1 MKRPILL
8 PSKPLLLVSSIA
20 LILLSASPM
29 VAADL
34 VTKPRIQ
41 ANLTD
46 IVSMKGQPK
55 HRLEVAEPSYYIVEL
70 EEPALAAYAG
80 TMPGLAATQL
90 TEPANERLNVHSI
103 AAREY
108 GAFLN
113 SRQQSFAQAMQRR
126 LPSAEIAQQYTTAI
140 NAVAV
145 RTYDQNAMA
154 TLRSL
159 PGVKRVYKN
168 EMRHAQMDTSIAA
181 ISATP
186 VWDLAGGRDRA
197 GEGIRIAVIDSG
209 IRPANPMFSGQGMA
223 APTTRPADDY
233 CALTDMSFCNNKV
246 IVARYSQ
253 PTFTINSA
261 EHLSPLDYSGHGS
274 HVAGTAAGA
283 YVTAPYQGNDIAISG
298 VAPGAYLMVYKALFA
313 TPTEPGSGSDVMLLE
328 ALEHAVRDGAD
339 VINNSWGGGPGVD
352 GTDSVYNS
360 VFANIES
367 AGVLL
372 VTAAGND
379 GPAEQTIGCPGCV
392 EPGITVAAGDMGR
405 VFENLVQYGN
415 KSWLAVPGAGAFSIA
430 TDLTAKLTL
439 ANQVDAT
446 NSLAC
451 RPFAENSLDATI
463 VLVDRGECTFVE
475 KATNAQNA
483 GAVGLIVA
491 NNEPGTINMALDGVT
506 LPSVAI
512 SQTDGAALRA
522 NYIENAPITITKA
535 IAKINPAAKNR
546 MASFS
551 SRGPNGNSTFLKPE
565 ITAPG
570 VAILSATSPDQSG
583 TDFALNN
590 GTSMATPQVAGA
602 AALLKQLR
610 PELNALQLKSILM
623 GTAETR
629 RMLGTGSTEY
639 ATAFAQGAGFLNV
652 AAAAQATFALNKPSV
667 MLNGCLG
674 NCTFT
679 RTIANLTNQ
688 SLYLEL
694 DVLVGSSLLNTRITI
709 NSGATSA
716 PVTTLESPVQHDV
729 HIPAGGS
736 ATFTVE
742 IDSHFAKEGWLF
754 PTLIISD
761 TNGNSQ
767 EYPIALSNERAD
779 DARVLASEVTSGE
792 PSWGEKVTVA
802 TLFSGSK
809 DGVENKLTVHFPE
822 NLSITNVT
830 ANTTNATGS
839 LVANNTFATWT
850 GRFGAVSD
858 NSVIRQIPTLGMSLL
873 DMPANML
880 LGSVQSIGCTEE
892 ICDEMVI
899 PITGLGDL
907 GGLPYNGD
915 VYDTVTVWENGII
928 APGDQTAVSATYY
941 NLSMPN
947 SERPN
952 NVIAPLWSDFT
963 IGGDVGGEIYFA
975 AITYDGDE
983 YIVIEWHNAK
993 LWSES
998 ISASDPGYTFAV
1010 WMRFGAGVE
1019 PRVLFNYID
1028 IPSMPAIA
1036 TIGIEDIYGTSG
1048 VQRYFD
1054 GDGIGVSTGTAL
1066 EAIMDASVSQVVL
1079 NYEIALNEGHNFTAT
1094 TEWNTAVSV
1103 DVLGQLPAA
1112 LQEAFGTAVG
1122 TTSNGTFEAF
1132 TPIRIQPTGA
1142 RKLEITSST
1151 NNGKVDVIGAKSIRF
1166 TPDVKFTGT
1175 EVVRY
1180 RLVDEA
1186 NNKTQEYTVSFT
1198 VEAKPEGSK
1207 KWYEG
1212 GLGVIFG
1219 MGVMALGFVRLS
1231 KRSKLQSM

>member
-1 MKRPILL
+1 MKRSLPL
-8 PSKPLLLVSSIA
+8 PSKPLLLVSSIS
-20 LILLSASPM
+20 LLLLSASPV

-34 VTKPRIQ
+34 VTKPRNQ
-41 ANLTD
+41 ADLTD
-46 IVSMKGQPK
+46 ITSMKGQPK
-55 HRLEVAEPSYYIVEL
+55 HRLKIADPNYYIVEL

-80 TMPGLAATQL
+80 TRPGLAATQL
-90 TEPANERLNVHSI
+90 TEPSNERLNVHSI

-113 SRQQSFAQAMQRR
+113 SRQQIFAQAMQRR
-126 LPSAEIAQQYTTAI
+126 IPSAEIAKQYTTAI

-145 RTYDQNAMA
+145 RTYDQNAMD

-168 EMRHAQMDTSIAA
+168 EIRYAQMDTSIAA

-197 GEGIRIAVIDSG
+197 GEGVRIAVIDSG

-223 APTTRPADDY
+223 APATRPADDY
-233 CALTDMSFCNNKV
+233 CAITDMSFCTNKI
-246 IVARYSQ
+246 IVTRYSQ

-283 YVTAPYQGNDIAISG
+283 YVNAPYQGNDIAISG

-405 VFENLVQYGN
+405 VFENLIQYGN
-415 KSWLAVPGAGAFSIA
+415 KSWLAVPGAGAFTIGA
-430 TDLTAKLTL
+430 DLTAELTL
-439 ANQVDAT
+439 ANKIDET

-451 RPFAENSLDATI
+451 NPFAENSLDNTI

-475 KATNAQNA
+475 KATNVQNA

-491 NNEPGTINMALDGVT
+491 NNEPGTINMALDGIT

-522 NYIENAPITITKA
+522 SYIENTPITIATA
-535 IAKINPAAKNR
+535 TAKINAATTNR

-570 VAILSATSPDQSG
+570 VAILSATSPDQNGS
-583 TDFALNN
+583 DFALNN
-590 GTSMATPQVAGA
+590 GTSMATPHVAGA

-629 RMLGTGSTEY
+629 RILGTGTNEY

-652 AAAAQATFALNKPSV
+652 AAAEQATFALDKPSAV
-667 MLNGCLG
+667 LNGCLG
-674 NCTFT
+674 ECKFT
-679 RTIANLTNQ
+679 RTIKNLTNE
-688 SLYLEL
+688 SLYLVL
-694 DVLVGSSLLNTRITI
+694 DVLVGSSLLDARITI

-729 HIPAGGS
+729 HIPAGS
-736 ATFTVE
+736 TATFTVE
-742 IDSHFAKEGWLF
+742 IDSRFAKEGWLF
-754 PTLIISD
+754 STLTIID
-761 TNGNSQ
+761 INGNSQ
-767 EYPIALSNERAD
+767 EYPIALSNERAED
-779 DARVLASEVTSGE
+779 SRVLYSEITSGE
-792 PSWGEKVTVA
+792 PSWGEKITVA
-802 TLFSGSK
+802 TVFKGSTDGLENSLRVNFPTNLNVDKVTVNETNASGSLS
-809 DGVENKLTVHFPE
+809 VEDDH
-822 NLSITNVT
+822 
-830 ANTTNATGS
+830 
-839 LVANNTFATWT
+839 ATWLGT
-850 GRFGAVSD
+850 FSVASD
-858 NSVIRQIPTLGMSLL
+858 NGRITPVAAPGVSLL
-873 DMPANML
+873 DLPSSML
-880 LGSVQSIGCTEE
+880 LGGVQSIGCAEE
-892 ICDEMVI
+892 ICDEIAI
-899 PITGLGDL
+899 PITGLGEL

-915 VYDTVTVWENGII
+915 VYDTITVWENGIV
-928 APGDQTAVSATYY
+928 APGDHSAVSATYF
-941 NLSMPN
+941 NLEMPN

-952 NVIAPLWSDFT
+952 NVVAPLWSDFI
-963 IGGDVGGEIYFA
+963 IGGDAGGEIYFGA
-975 AITYDGDE
+975 VTYNGHD
-983 YIVIEWHNAK
+983 YVVIEWHDAK
-993 LWSES
+993 PWSETP
-998 ISASDPGYTFAV
+998 SANVPGYTFSV
-1010 WMRFGAGVE
+1010 WMRFGEGAE
-1019 PRVLFNYID
+1019 QHILFNYSD
-1028 IPSMPAIA
+1028 IPSMPTYA
-1036 TIGIEDIYGTSG
+1036 TIGLEDIYGTNG
-1048 VQRYFD
+1048 MQHFFD
-1054 GDGIGVSTGTAL
+1054 GSGQAVSSGDAL
-1066 EAIMDASVSQVVL
+1066 EAVLGINESQVVM
-1079 NYEIALNEGHNFTAT
+1079 NYEVPLDEGRNLTAT
-1094 TEWNTAVSV
+1094 TAWNTAVEV
-1103 DVLGQLPAA
+1103 DVLAGLIPTYQ
-1112 LQEAFGTAVG
+1112 QAVG
-1122 TTSNGTFEAF
+1122 SAIATTSNDAFEAF
-1132 TPIRIQPTGA
+1132 IPIRIEPTGA
-1142 RKLEITSST
+1142 LKIELTSTTT
-1151 NNGKVDVIGAKSIRF
+1151 NGQLVMVGTQGIRF
-1166 TPDVKFTGT
+1166 TPDVKFAGT
-1175 EVVRY
+1175 EVARY
-1180 RLVDEA
+1180 RIADQA
-1186 NNKTQEYTVSFT
+1186 GNKTQEYRVSFT
-1198 VEAKPEGSK
+1198 VEAKPKSSK

-1212 GLGVIFG
+1212 GFGVLFA
-1219 MGVMALGFVRLS
+1219 MGAMALGFVRLS
-1231 KRSKLQSM
+1231 KRSKR